1 MKLVKTFVKTPFKV
15 NYSAP
20 YKYRLAVSSDS
31 LYVISSSG
39 NGNSLEVIIKGSD
52 RNAYLYSLE
61 NGYGLQD
68 AISAIKTDIILGRNP
83 LDWILKS
90 L

>member
-1 MKLVKTFVKTPFKV
+1 MKLIKTFVKTPFKV

-20 YKYRLAVSSDS
+20 CKYRLAVSSDS

-61 NGYGLQD
+61 SGYGLQD